1 MYVNQLNYTTMK
13 KLFLTALAALA
24 MTLTTQAQDLFSIG
38 ARGAINFSSLT
49 GGDAA
54 EVSSDAGW
62 NFGLTAELRPFE
74 KLSFTVDAM
83 YSKTKINE
91 DASDDFLKLGYL
103 DIPIMANYY
112 FAKGFHIKAGIQP
125 SINLS
130 AKTSLGDVSDKI
142 KNGAFSIPVGIGY
155 TTDMGLGV
163 DVRYNI
169 STTETYDFDEL
180 DLKTSSFVV
189 GVYFRF

>member
-1 MYVNQLNYTTMK
+1 MK
-13 KLFLTALAALA
+13 KFFLTVLAAFA

-49 GGDAA
+49 GGDAV
-54 EVSSDAGW
+54 ETSSGTGW
-62 NFGLTAELRPFE
+62 NFGLTAELRPFQ
-74 KLSFTVDAM
+74 KFSITVDAM
-83 YSKTKINE
+83 YSKTKVNAV
-91 DASDDFLKLGYL
+91 DSDDYLNLGYL

-112 FAKGFHIKAGIQP
+112 LIKGLHIKAGIQP

-130 AKTSLGDVSDKI
+130 AKTSLGDISENI

-155 TTDMGLGV
+155 TTDMGLGI
-163 DVRYNI
+163 DLRYNI
-169 STTETYDFDEL
+169 STSDTYDFDEL